1 MIAAQAREENVM
13 TDYQFKQV
21 IVMIYRILEANV
33 QAGKS
38 PEELLKVVAQLLK
51 EPKFEETD

>member
-1 MIAAQAREENVM
+1 VGIAQAKEEDVM

-21 IVMIYRILEANV
+21 IAMVYRILEANV

-51 EPKFEETD
+51 EPKLDGDN